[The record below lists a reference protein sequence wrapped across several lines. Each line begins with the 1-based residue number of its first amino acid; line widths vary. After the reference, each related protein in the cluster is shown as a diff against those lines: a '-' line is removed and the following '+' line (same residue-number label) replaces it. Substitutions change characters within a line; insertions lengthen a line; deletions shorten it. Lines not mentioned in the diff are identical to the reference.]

1 MASGYGGLVF
11 PPGVWG
17 MEFGSIFFFFFLQ
30 MMRLDF
36 GKRANRNE
44 HSFATG
50 CFLFFTVFSLL
61 IYFYFGF
68 MTTYT
73 LIIDIGY
80 AIFGM
85 FFTSFEILVGLIA
98 WIKFRKP

>member
-1 MASGYGGLVF
+1 MTIVNGGLVF

-17 MEFGSIFFFFFLQ
+17 LELGSIFVFFLLQ

-44 HSFATG
+44 HAFGSG
-50 CFLFFTVFSLL
+50 CFVLFTIFSLV
-61 IYFYFGF
+61 IYSYFGF

-73 LIIDIGY
+73 LIIDIGF

-85 FFTSFEILVGLIA
+85 FFTGFEILVGLIA
-98 WIKFRKP
+98 WNRFRKP